1 MQKIITLIII
11 GITILFTNLSFGQ
24 TTKYKSV
31 QLSMKN
37 KVGNKWTGWSTPPL
51 KYNALIV
58 LNSDTNEIK
67 IYPEEPDVTLTFDI
81 VKVIGKSTDSED
93 NSILTFSCVD
103 DDGEECNIKIIGV
116 KKANKLLFEI
126 EWEDLGFLYNI
137 YPK

>member
-1 MQKIITLIII
+1 MQKIKTLIII
-11 GITILFTNLSFGQ
+11 GITFLFVNLSYGQ
-24 TTKYKSV
+24 TTKLKSV

-51 KYNALIV
+51 NYNALIV

-67 IYPEEPDVTLTFDI
+67 IYPEEPDVTLNFDI
-81 VKVIGKSTDSED
+81 IRANGKSTDSED

-103 DDGEECNIKIIGV
+103 DDGEECTIKLIGV
-116 KKANKLLFEI
+116 KKTNKFLFEI
-126 EWEDLGFLYNI
+126 EWKDFGLLYNV